1 MIKFVRSKVLSFE
14 LISNTILSMMT
25 QVAQAQPI
33 SQGIVNQ
40 TTATSHGLQQINSVN
55 AANMPLIQQQT
66 PNTAIQPAAVGQ
78 MQTISSS
85 QPLQQVTA
93 PSSGSC
99 LVLSTTQLQTSL
111 PNQMIQKKAVA
122 PQGFQGWSG
131 QQLHKR
137 LQIIKR
143 YLLYL
148 YIYVNKQIIY

>member
-1 MIKFVRSKVLSFE
+1 
-14 LISNTILSMMT
+14 MMT

-131 QQLHKR
+131 QQLQSSIANYQKVSFIFIHICE
-137 LQIIKR
+137 QTNN
-143 YLLYL
+143 LLKIGRMAECVEIQSL
-148 YIYVNKQIIY
+148 MN